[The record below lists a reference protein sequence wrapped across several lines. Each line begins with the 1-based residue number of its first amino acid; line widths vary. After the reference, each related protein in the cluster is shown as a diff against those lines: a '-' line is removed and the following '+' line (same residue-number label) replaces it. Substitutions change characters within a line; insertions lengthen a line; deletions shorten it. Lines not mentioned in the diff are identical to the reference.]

1 MTKMFIIA
9 KATLILF
16 GIYTISTILYVCD
29 SYSRFGHVVWLSLVK
44 YALVIIFGFLVYQLL
59 NKGDKWAHYL
69 IGREELKI
77 TGDLPSFAI
86 TVFRITV
93 VTCGILIIYYA
104 VPTIVK
110 VVVALFDPSQFEE
123 HKMYDDFF
131 YAASRILIDQWT
143 VVIKIV
149 LAVYLLCGAPRFVRR
164 QVKKTLS
171 YINQNSGT
179 IPQHTPTIRK
189 ED

>member
-1 MTKMFIIA
+1 MLIIA

-16 GIYTISTILYVCD
+16 GIYTTSTILYVCD
-29 SYSRFGHVVWLSLVK
+29 SYSRFGHVVWFSLVK

-69 IGREELKI
+69 IGRQELKN
-77 TGDLPSFAI
+77 TGELPSFALTI
-86 TVFRITV
+86 YRITV
-93 VTCGILIIYYA
+93 VLCGILIAYYA
-104 VPTIVK
+104 VPKTVTAVI
-110 VVVALFDPSQFEE
+110 ALFDPSQFEE

-131 YAASRILIDQWT
+131 YATSRILMDQWT

-149 LAVYLLCGAPRFVRR
+149 LGIYLLCGAPRFVHW
-164 QVKKTLS
+164 QAKKTLS

-179 IPQHTPTIRK
+179 ISQHTPTIRK